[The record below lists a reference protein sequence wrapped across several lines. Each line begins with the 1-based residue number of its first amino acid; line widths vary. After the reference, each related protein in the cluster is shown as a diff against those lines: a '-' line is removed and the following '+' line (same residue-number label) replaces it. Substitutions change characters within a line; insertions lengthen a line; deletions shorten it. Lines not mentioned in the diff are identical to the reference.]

1 MNKLT
6 DSTSLQAFTND
17 SQPITP
23 RQLVALL
30 VSGAAYAA
38 LAYTTPRA
46 EFGQLLGLFAVAF
59 GAYAWLLHS
68 RLPLRAGLLAALLLR
83 LLWLPA
89 LPSLSDDYHRFRWDG
104 LLVANGLNPYQYR
117 PDQATVQ
124 GSVPDF
130 RAAAE
135 LQASAIQKSAT
146 NNQQPTTDTQLQTI
160 YSKLN
165 SPHYYSVYPPVCQA
179 VFGVASGI
187 FPGNERDAVL
197 LMRLVLVLAEATT
210 AGLLLVLL
218 RQLALPPQRALWY
231 LLNPLVLVELTGN
244 LHFEALVVALLLLAL
259 WLLIRGRWVVSA
271 GVLGLAVGTK
281 LLPLLLL
288 PLLLRRL
295 GWWRTVAYGTLTL
308 LTVALLFVPF
318 VSAELA
324 RNIGRSLDLYFRS
337 FEFNASVY
345 YLLRAGGYW
354 LTGYN
359 QIARIGPA
367 LALGSMAWIMLLT
380 FGEKRPTW
388 LTLPATLLLLL
399 TGYYLL
405 ATIVHPWYLT
415 PLLALSVFTRYR
427 YAFVWSG
434 LVVLSYAAYQ
444 TTAYTENPWLLALE
458 YGGLLGA
465 IVWDYR
471 QRRPL
476 LSAV

>member
-6 DSTSLQAFTND
+6 NSISLQQLTND

-23 RQLVALL
+23 RQLVVLL
-30 VSGAAYAA
+30 VSGAAYVV
-38 LAYTTPRA
+38 LAYATPRA

-124 GSVPDF
+124 GSIPDF
-130 RAAAE
+130 RAAE
-135 LQASAIQKSAT
+135 LQASKDNQPAT
-146 NNQQPTTDTQLQTI
+146 NNQQLPTDTQLQTL

-179 VFGVASGI
+179 VFGVASGM
-187 FPGNERDAVL
+187 FPGNERGAVL
-197 LMRLVLVLAEATT
+197 LMRLVLLLAEAAT
-210 AGLLLVLL
+210 AGLLLALL

-231 LLNPLVLVELTGN
+231 LLNPLVLLELTGN
-244 LHFEALVVALLLLAL
+244 LHFEALVVTLLLLAL

-295 GWWRTVAYGTLTL
+295 GCWRTVAYGTLTL
-308 LTVALLFVPF
+308 LTVALLFAPF
-318 VSAELA
+318 VSAELIG
-324 RNIGRSLDLYFRS
+324 NIGRSLNLYFRS

-354 LTGYN
+354 LTSYN

-367 LALGSMAWIMLLT
+367 LALGSVTWILLLT

-465 IVWDYR
+465 MVWDYR